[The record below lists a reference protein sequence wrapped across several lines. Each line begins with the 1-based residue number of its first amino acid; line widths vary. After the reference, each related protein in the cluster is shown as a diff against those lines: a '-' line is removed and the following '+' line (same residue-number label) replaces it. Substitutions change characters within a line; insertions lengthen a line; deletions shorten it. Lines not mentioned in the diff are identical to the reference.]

1 MSVKSQIDKIIA
13 KLNNAKKEVVAEMT
27 QVGDEAVELIKNRT
41 RKGFGVEAQGGNK
54 KKLKKLS
61 DKYKKSR
68 KKNKPKG
75 HSATAGK
82 SNLTHSGDMLEDL
95 EAKKRGNK
103 VRIDLASKE
112 SADKA
117 EWVSKDRAF
126 NNLSKSELKQLKQ
139 SLEKKIKKEAKK
151 I

>member
-1 MSVKSQIDKIIA
+1 
-13 KLNNAKKEVVAEMT
+13 
-27 QVGDEAVELIKNRT
+27 
-41 RKGFGVEAQGGNK
+41 
-54 KKLKKLS
+54 
-61 DKYKKSR
+61 
-68 KKNKPKG
+68 
-75 HSATAGK
+75 
-82 SNLTHSGDMLEDL
+82 MLEDL